1 MNQNDLSIRLE
12 AEADHRQVEC
22 LVRDAFW
29 NVYRPGCLEHYV
41 LHTMRTHPAFI
52 PELNFVLEKDGEI
65 IGQNVFVRA
74 VIQADGVGEIPI
86 AAMGPICIAPAYQ
99 RQGYGKSCWTTR
111 WSGPG
116 PLASGPCA
124 LRETLPFTARAA
136 SGMPV
141 SSACA
146 IRGCPRAR
154 TLPSSCAG
162 SWRRGILPES
172 PASTHHRRVI
182 WWTRKRRRCLTEAS
196 RRRKSGNCPVSFC
209 K

>member
-74 VIQADGVGEIPI
+74 VIQANSVGEIPI

-99 RQGYGKSCWTTR
+99 RQGYGKILLDDSLER
-111 WSGPG
+111 
-116 PLASGPCA
+116 
-124 LRETLPFTARAA
+124 ARAFGIRA
-136 SGMPV
+136 VCIDGNIAFYGKSGF
-141 SSACA
+141 
-146 IRGCPRAR
+146 RY
-154 TLPSSCAG
+154 AG
-162 SWRRGILPES
+162 QFGLRYQGLPEGADAS
-172 PASTHHRRVI
+172 FFLCRELEEGYLAGITGQYAPPACYLVDEEAAEIFDRSFPPKEK
-182 WWTRKRRRCLTEAS
+182 RKLP
-196 RRRKSGNCPVSFC
+196 GQLL
-209 K
+209 